1 MRSFAFVFFLILYGM
16 AASAQPKYELIE
28 VKTSGSCVDYQLVDS
43 SGAAFNI
50 PSSVKDGL
58 ICPSLLS
65 LNGDT
70 LIYRTGNS
78 VRIFHISSGLDYKLF
93 EVFDDV
99 DGVSGPVWSPSHR
112 RIGFIIINQQRSH
125 GYNDFCRIIILDLN
139 SDFKVIG
146 KHKFDRPVNFSC
158 GSICSSDAGT
168 DFRFLDENNFEYIRN
183 INIEDRPAEKGY
195 IFIEN

>member
-1 MRSFAFVFFLILYGM
+1 MKYFASVLIFILLWMG
-16 AASAQPKYELIE
+16 SVAQQKYELAE
-28 VKTSGSCVDYQLVDS
+28 ENVYASCVDYKLVDS
-43 SGAAFNI
+43 SGATLTV
-50 PSSVKDGL
+50 PKSVKEGL
-58 ICPSLLS
+58 LCPSLLS
-65 LNGDT
+65 LDGDT
-70 LIYRTGNS
+70 LCYRSGNS
-78 VRIFHISSGLDYKLF
+78 IRIFHISSGLDYKLF
-93 EVFDDV
+93 DVFDDV

-168 DFRFLDENNFEYIRN
+168 DFRFLDENNFEYTRN
-183 INIEDRPAEKGY
+183 INIDERPGEKGFV
-195 IFIEN
+195 FIEN